1 MHPVT
6 NTKVKEQNIVTKQS
20 MVATQTKPRQE
31 AIMGEFFHTV
41 YFNLGFLSA
50 LNWLI
55 ILLIFF
61 ELLVKCF
68 NTIIHTKGEQYEHSD
83 FY

>member
-1 MHPVT
+1 
-6 NTKVKEQNIVTKQS
+6 
-20 MVATQTKPRQE
+20 
-31 AIMGEFFHTV
+31 MGEFFHTV

-50 LNWLI
+50 LNWLL

-68 NTIIHTKGEQYEHSD
+68 NATIHSKGEHYEHSD